1 MTILNFS
8 EYNTNE
14 SKKCVIKVGDTIV
27 VSKDDT
33 SDEPKRSLK
42 VGDEYV
48 VKHIDYMSGWLK
60 LEGEKWLHNP
70 ENFKKVKKD
79 KKINEDSATTGVGAG
94 TGTAASGG
102 AVGSFTSAAGMN
114 IGGGSSGSAF
124 NTNSSSNG
132 MGAIKSSQP
141 SPIPGD
147 VAGSTKGSGDIG
159 SVLGTFTKQ
168 PAGGADKKRK
178 KKGEKVE
185 NQIKNM
191 YVVKFSEFDGVKN
204 VKENAYIPP
213 VKVKCQECGEEVED
227 DFVTMLG
234 HVQNKH
240 WAQQNSPYVDFE
252 PREMVKQF
260 FHKAPEKK

>member
-1 MTILNFS
+1 MKPIKKFI
-8 EYNTNE
+8 EY
-14 SKKCVIKVGDTIV
+14 IK
-27 VSKDDT
+27 
-33 SDEPKRSLK
+33 
-42 VGDEYV
+42 
-48 VKHIDYMSGWLK
+48 
-60 LEGEKWLHNP
+60 
-70 ENFKKVKKD
+70 
-79 KKINEDSATTGVGAG
+79 EDSATTGVVGSVVVVG
-94 TGTAASGG
+94 GG
-102 AVGSFTSAAGMN
+102 ATGNFTSAAGTSVS
-114 IGGGSSGSAF
+114 GGDSGSAF

-141 SPIPGD
+141 SSIPGD

-168 PAGGADKKRK
+168 PAGGVDKKRK

-213 VKVKCQECGEEVED
+213 IKIKCQECGEEVED
-227 DFVTMLG
+227 DFVTLLG

-240 WAQQNSPYVDFE
+240 WAQPNERFVDAE

-260 FHKAPEKK
+260 FHVAPEKK